1 MFEWEPPYIRI
12 YMDGWA
18 RSTYAYVRAL
28 ELYFA
33 AGLAPN
39 GKVLSTP
46 LSLSTKLA
54 SVCAF

>member
-46 LSLSTKLA
+46 LSRPS
-54 SVCAF
+54 